1 MINHE
6 EYCFPQKVLSISAT
20 ALTIILLIFTTFNEY
35 KYITYSK
42 ELRPIIKSAIPVSCI
57 PLEENN
63 GKIVHIN
70 CPLQDQEIFYAP
82 PEFSSNIYS
91 FRGVFFEIK
100 VEMYQW
106 VRDYGY
112 LGLFARGRFEDH
124 VVRTPYNF
132 FFFYK
137 SRKNPTYMPSV
148 GSVGRKYA
156 NYAKAGSYR
165 LPKNSLINFQ
175 KKKKLDL
182 VDDGWFTESEIKPP
196 YTIDHLN
203 TNVYDNY
210 LYTGDPLNPQVGDIR
225 ISFYGS
231 ASTHATVIGVQK
243 SRLLNTMF
251 GIDSVNIM
259 KQNII
264 LISEDNKIMIN
275 KTKDFIHRNY
285 GNIKSLWLFRIITY
299 LFLSGQIFSLLAN
312 SSKNIPWRLS
322 VSFIV
327 SAIALSLFPCIFWL
341 FCDTAV
347 FLFLLVFIFFLSIT
361 LLFLCN
367 NEMDN
372 GYTEMKN
379 YMKRANT
386 EPTNY
391 TFLNI
396 ANRCT
401 DIYEEYNNN
410 EENKINTIL
419 DSSSDV
425 SFYNPIHKND
435 GAKFESSPAGLYH
448 HS

>member
-1 MINHE
+1 
-6 EYCFPQKVLSISAT
+6 
-20 ALTIILLIFTTFNEY
+20 
-35 KYITYSK
+35 
-42 ELRPIIKSAIPVSCI
+42 
-57 PLEENN
+57 
-63 GKIVHIN
+63 
-70 CPLQDQEIFYAP
+70 
-82 PEFSSNIYS
+82 
-91 FRGVFFEIK
+91 
-100 VEMYQW
+100 MYQW
-106 VRDYGY
+106 VRDYG
-112 LGLFARGRFEDH
+112 
-124 VVRTPYNF
+124 
-132 FFFYK
+132 
-137 SRKNPTYMPSV
+137 KNPTYMPSV
-148 GSVGRKYA
+148 GSVGRKSALKIFHNGYA

-312 SSKNIPWRLS
+312 SSKVAKYTHVPIRTYLFERTYSNVPIRTYLFERTYSNNIPWRLS

>member
-1 MINHE
+1 ME
-6 EYCFPQKVLSISAT
+6 KS
-20 ALTIILLIFTTFNEY
+20 
-35 KYITYSK
+35 YIY
-42 ELRPIIKSAIPVSCI
+42 
-57 PLEENN
+57 
-63 GKIVHIN
+63 
-70 CPLQDQEIFYAP
+70 
-82 PEFSSNIYS
+82 SNIYS

-259 KQNII
+259 KHNII

-299 LFLSGQIFSLLAN
+299 LFLSGQIFSLLVN
-312 SSKNIPWRLS
+312 SSK
-322 VSFIV
+322 V
-327 SAIALSLFPCIFWL
+327 AK
-341 FCDTAV
+341 
-347 FLFLLVFIFFLSIT
+347 
-361 LLFLCN
+361 
-367 NEMDN
+367 
-372 GYTEMKN
+372 YTHV
-379 YMKRANT
+379 
-386 EPTNY
+386 P
-391 TFLNI
+391 
-396 ANRCT
+396 NRCT

-425 SFYNPIHKND
+425 SFYNPIHKSD